1 MSENNGNGAMTKYA
15 ERTIKV
21 RVPVQAEE
29 DLMKILEET
38 TGRFGRRMS
47 MADIGNVLENERFIY
62 L

>member
-38 TGRFGRRMS
+38 TRRFGRRMS
-47 MADIGNVLENERFIY
+47 IGDIEKILENDSFIN
-62 L
+62 